1 MTSVQAGNIQ
11 FALSK
16 IVLFIS
22 YLAWN
27 LSGLQYIKQNALL
40 LVVMC
45 FDLINLFIKTI
56 QIEMLEIC
64 CSTFSI

>member
-40 LVVMC
+40 LVAMC
-45 FDLINLFIKTI
+45 FDLINLFIKTV